1 MESIVFQRISAKLLR
16 LDNPVRSLTLAFW
29 LWKALVFLAIV
40 TCPGPGYDTSTTLI
54 RREDLTPGPWDQTE
68 LLPLPLRFARWD
80 SIYFL
85 HAAEQGYVFEQ
96 EWAFGYPR
104 LLGLFI
110 SGKSIPE
117 VNWSKIT
124 HHL

>member
-29 LWKALVFLAIV
+29 LWKALLFLAIV
-40 TCPGPGYDTSTTLI
+40 ACPGPGYDTSTTLI
-54 RREDLTPGPWDQTE
+54 PYEDLTPGE
-68 LLPLPLRFARWD
+68 ALPLPLRFARWD

-85 HAAEQGYVFEQ
+85 HAAEHGYVFEQ

-110 SGKSIPE
+110 SGKSVHE
-117 VNWSKIT
+117 LS
-124 HHL
+124 